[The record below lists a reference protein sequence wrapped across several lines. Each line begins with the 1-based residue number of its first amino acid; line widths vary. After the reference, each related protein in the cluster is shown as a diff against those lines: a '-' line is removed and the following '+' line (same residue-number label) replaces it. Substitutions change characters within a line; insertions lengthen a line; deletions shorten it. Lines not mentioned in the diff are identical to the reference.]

1 MIELSQSWVHLFDS
15 NTTNSFSCTGEGY
28 RWCFPFTF
36 GPVSPISDVVASSK
50 LPFGIAKM
58 AWKDGFLDWT
68 VSPRICWINRQN
80 EIWEALGDSKIV
92 VQKIWQ
98 HIRGTTHLQHE
109 LWFNLLL
116 ASFFQPHGV
125 SNRPIMDKRTEFR
138 HIFIQF
144 IKSILLRESAI
155 QLYICHT
162 QISHRLFSYM
172 RIDVDFGCPSPP
184 SQRTKELSHMDSETS
199 VDDSEASSTSCLAGG
214 GLQLHPLRGSESGAT
229 SCNW

>member
-1 MIELSQSWVHLFDS
+1 
-15 NTTNSFSCTGEGY
+15 
-28 RWCFPFTF
+28 
-36 GPVSPISDVVASSK
+36 
-50 LPFGIAKM
+50 
-58 AWKDGFLDWT
+58 
-68 VSPRICWINRQN
+68 
-80 EIWEALGDSKIV
+80 
-92 VQKIWQ
+92 
-98 HIRGTTHLQHE
+98 
-109 LWFNLLL
+109 
-116 ASFFQPHGV
+116 
-125 SNRPIMDKRTEFR
+125 MDKRIEFR

-214 GLQLHPLRGSESGAT
+214 GLQLHPLRGVLIVFMVQNQGQPVAIGSLSVYPAFF
-229 SCNW
+229 